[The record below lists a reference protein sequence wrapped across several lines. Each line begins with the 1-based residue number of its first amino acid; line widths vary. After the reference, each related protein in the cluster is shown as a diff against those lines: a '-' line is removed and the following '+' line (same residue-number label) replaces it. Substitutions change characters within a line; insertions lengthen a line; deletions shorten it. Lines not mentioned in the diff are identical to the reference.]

1 MSSCFRVNML
11 RKITFL
17 LVVAATAYSGY
28 PDEPTSNRIDGSDS
42 YGYGYS
48 GSFSGGV
55 PPNFP
60 IPNFDF
66 SGLFNGYLAE
76 LSKYHAELMRN
87 IQAQAAQAAG
97 AGGAATGAGAGGYG
111 GSYDGGYGGSF
122 SGSAPVGGGH
132 AFSGGMPVG
141 GGFGG
146 GFGGGYGGSGPVGGG
161 FSYSGG
167 APGAVASA
175 SIGPGGGQQTAA
187 VYPEN
192 PGVPNIN
199 SRFGG
204 SGQPGGFKSV
214 STFSSSHTTNVNGV
228 PRTVQQATSTI
239 NDNGRV
245 TTYTAKN
252 P

>member
-1 MSSCFRVNML
+1 M
-11 RKITFL
+11 
-17 LVVAATAYSGY
+17 
-28 PDEPTSNRIDGSDS
+28 RIDLHNRQQSLIIGESLKTGSASIVLTRMFIFTPISGGGMYS
-42 YGYGYS
+42 YSYASGDNSQASSSISFNNGYS
-48 GSFSGGV
+48 
-55 PPNFP
+55 
-60 IPNFDF
+60 
-66 SGLFNGYLAE
+66 
-76 LSKYHAELMRN
+76 